1 MLVMTGQVE
10 ANMNAIR
17 QRDPRDMSQFKTL
30 RKYTVEQRLQL
41 VQNYTK
47 FVFARHPYHRL
58 DAVYYDR
65 LRYDPKIVDNFQKV
79 IGTDIIRRYR
89 PAKYTQPKSLQLG
102 HDVRF
107 SELVQF
113 LTDQTNADRLSNVHF
128 APVSDLCHPC
138 LMNYT
143 FIGRVEDLPE
153 DASMILKEAAN
164 VTLPFRFPRPD
175 KPSKTAE
182 RLAMDMRLLS
192 DDQRAALYREY
203 QQDFQLFDYDKD
215 DWRNL

>member
-1 MLVMTGQVE
+1 
-10 ANMNAIR
+10 
-17 QRDPRDMSQFKTL
+17 
-30 RKYTVEQRLQL
+30 
-41 VQNYTK
+41 
-47 FVFARHPYHRL
+47 
-58 DAVYYDR
+58 
-65 LRYDPKIVDNFQKV
+65 
-79 IGTDIIRRYR
+79 
-89 PAKYTQPKSLQLG
+89 
-102 HDVRF
+102 
-107 SELVQF
+107 
-113 LTDQTNADRLSNVHF
+113 
-128 APVSDLCHPC
+128 
-138 LMNYT
+138 MNYT